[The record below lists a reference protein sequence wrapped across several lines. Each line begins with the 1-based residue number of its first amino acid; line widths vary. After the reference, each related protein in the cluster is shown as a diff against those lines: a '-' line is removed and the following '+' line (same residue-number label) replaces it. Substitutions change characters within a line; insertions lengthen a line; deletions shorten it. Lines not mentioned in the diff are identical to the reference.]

1 MAAPSRTLLQAV
13 ALGLLLS
20 FAPLWAAPPEPL
32 AARLQALL
40 SEPRFAAA
48 SWGVKVVSLDTGR
61 TLFAHQ
67 AEKFFTPASNTKLF
81 TAALVLQTLGPEFRI
96 RTSLYGQAKPGPGG
110 VLQGDLVLFGR
121 GDPTVLGWNQGGPDP
136 LEALATQAWEAGVR
150 VVTGDLVGDDRF
162 FATPPFGSG
171 WEAGDLAAGFGAP
184 PTALVVHG
192 NTVNL
197 RIYPAAPGQPCLV
210 FPMPGLHLLALD
222 NGTTTRPGGVGI
234 RAYRA
239 LGEGTVHLTGALP
252 PGAPPAE
259 LTVTLQDPALFFA
272 QLLRRALLRHGI
284 RVLGATRSRHVQ
296 NRNVPLD
303 TPILTEL
310 GHLESPPLRSILRD
324 TLKDSLNL
332 EAQVLFLQAG
342 AARSGPGPHTEA
354 RALEALAAYLEAAG
368 LSPGQVLLEEGSGLS
383 RKNLVTPSAIVALLA
398 HLSRTPGAELF
409 REALPLAGVDGS
421 LARRMAGTP
430 AQGNLRAKTGTMRF
444 NHALSGYV
452 TSAAG
457 ERLAFAI
464 LLNNYNRD
472 PQAPSPQSELDALA
486 VCLAESR

>member
-1 MAAPSRTLLQAV
+1 M
-13 ALGLLLS
+13 ALGLLLG
-20 FAPLWAAPPEPL
+20 FAPLWASAPEPL

-61 TLFAHQ
+61 TLFEHQ
-67 AEKFFTPASNTKLF
+67 ADRLFTPASNTKLF
-81 TAALVLQTLGPEFRI
+81 TAALALQVLGPEFRI

-121 GDPTVLGWNQGGPDP
+121 GDPTILGWNQGGPDP

-150 VVTGDLVGDDRF
+150 VVAGDLVGDDGF

-171 WEAGDLAAGFGAP
+171 WEAGDLAAGFGAA

-192 NTVNL
+192 NTVKL

-222 NGTTTRPGGVGI
+222 NGTTTRPGGEGV

-239 LGEGTVHLTGALP
+239 LGDGTVHLAGALA

-284 RVLGATRSRHVQ
+284 RVLGATRSRHAQ
-296 NRNVPLD
+296 DPKAPLD
-303 TPILTEL
+303 TPALEL
-310 GHLESPPLRSILRD
+310 GHLESPPLRGILRD

-332 EAQVLFLQAG
+332 EAQVLLLQAG
-342 AARSGPGPHTEA
+342 AARPGPGPHTEA
-354 RALEALAAYLEAAG
+354 RALEALAAYLAAAG
-368 LSPGQVLLEEGSGLS
+368 LKPGQVLLEEGSGLS
-383 RKNLVTPSAIVALLA
+383 RKNLVTPGAIVALLV
-398 HLSRTPGAELF
+398 HLSRTPQAELF

-421 LARRMAGTP
+421 LAGRMGGTP